1 MRVMSSQH
9 RTEFSLK
16 RIAVA
21 VLHLRGCRNRIRF
34 ISPAG
39 PESVNGYAF
48 RWALEQSAIFMR
60 WREAFDAR
68 RTGDETFPALP
79 EERPRYE
86 ELKAFLGNRLKRPAG
101 AGTFRALPQFKDL
114 DLGAR
119 VTGQV
124 RWNPLSPP
132 SDSE

>member
-1 MRVMSSQH
+1 
-9 RTEFSLK
+9 
-16 RIAVA
+16 
-21 VLHLRGCRNRIRF
+21 
-34 ISPAG
+34 
-39 PESVNGYAF
+39 
-48 RWALEQSAIFMR
+48 MR